1 MATLDA
7 AVSRDAKVIALVC
20 IPHMMSHAYFLVLP
34 TLFPLLKTALDL
46 SYTDLGLALTAF
58 GLAAGFGQLPVGF
71 LVDRIGGRP
80 LLILGMAVQGAAIG
94 LIGFADAYWQILTL
108 MGIAGLAHTVYHPA
122 DYAILTAT
130 VDPRRMGR
138 AYGVHAFTGNL
149 GFAIAPVFMVTVST
163 LWDWRAAFVAIGAI
177 GVLVAALLFLYRD
190 LLRQDRRRGTPG
202 ERSAPVGAKAGLRFL
217 MSAPILVCFAF
228 FVLQMAGAG
237 GLRSFTVA
245 ALDQLF
251 STPLAAVNTALFGL
265 LVGSAVGTLA
275 GADYADRVGP
285 RIGTAVLTLGPAAL
299 LIVLVGAVPMPLILL
314 TAVLAAVGF
323 ALGFLMPSRDL
334 LLRSVT
340 PDGAMGRAMGFASSG
355 ANLAGGLVPILFGWM
370 LDNFDPRWI
379 FWIAAAFVAMALLT
393 FSTVKGRYAG

>member
-7 AVSRDAKVIALVC
+7 AVSRDAKVVALVC
-20 IPHMMSHAYFLVLP
+20 VPHMMSHAYFLVLP

-58 GLAAGFGQLPVGF
+58 GLAAGLGQLPVGF

-80 LLILGMAVQGAAIG
+80 LLILGMAVQGTAIG
-94 LIGFADAYWQILTL
+94 LIGLADAYWQILVL
-108 MGIAGLAHTVYHPA
+108 MGVAGLAHTVYHPA

-149 GFAIAPVFMVTVST
+149 GFAIAPVFMVTVSA
-163 LWDWRAAFVAIGAI
+163 LWDWRAAFAAIGAI
-177 GVLVAALLFLYRD
+177 GVLVAAVLFFCRD
-190 LLRQDRRRGTPG
+190 LLRQDRRRGAPG

-228 FVLQMAGAG
+228 FVLQMAGSG

-251 STPLAAVNTALFGL
+251 STPLAVVNTALFGL
-265 LVGSAVGTLA
+265 LVGSAIGTLA
-275 GADYADRVGP
+275 GAGYADRVGP

-299 LIVLVGAVPMPLILL
+299 LIVLVGAVPMPLVLL

-355 ANLAGGLVPILFGWM
+355 ANLAGGLVPVLFGWM